1 MKLNDYV
8 IATNGCMGNRLCSVK
23 AKNSKQAVVKT
34 IAKLYNELYED
45 DEEVYPVDGNLLYEK
60 FIENHQNL
68 VDVNLDYFISHFIF
82 SEFEDCGIVA
92 VMENGIEIYNTED

>member
-34 IAKLYNELYED
+34 IAKFYNELYED
-45 DEEVYPVDGNLLYEK
+45 EKDVYPVDGNLLYEK
-60 FIENHQNL
+60 FMKNHRDLTDANL
-68 VDVNLDYFISHFIF
+68 EDFITHFTF
-82 SEFEDCGIVA
+82 SEFDDCAITA

>member
-68 VDVNLDYFISHFIF
+68 VDLDDFITHFVF
-82 SEFEDCGIVA
+82 HEFEDCGIVA